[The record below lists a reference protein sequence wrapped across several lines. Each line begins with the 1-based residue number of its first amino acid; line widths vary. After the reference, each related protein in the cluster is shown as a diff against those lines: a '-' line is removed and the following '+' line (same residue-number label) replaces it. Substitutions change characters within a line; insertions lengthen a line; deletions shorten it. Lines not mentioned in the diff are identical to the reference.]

1 MGPDLQESSPQSA
14 GYLYDVLA
22 DGARSFPFRGGV
34 SSLLGI
40 SDRGNGLIKLSPTFD
55 PGGFIRPQHAR
66 KGLANPDLERQRKTA
81 R

>member
-34 SSLLGI
+34 CSLLGI
-40 SDRGNGLIKLSPTFD
+40 SDRGNGLIKLSPTFH
-55 PGGFIRPQHAR
+55 PSGFMHQQNAR
-66 KGLANPDLERQRKTA
+66 KRCENSDLERQGKTA